1 MNIMS
6 KLIISKALPSK
17 LRTNFGRILQAFLAS
32 MGWVIFILT
41 VLPTTLLGGWILLA
55 AVLLHS
61 GPTNEQPVLAVMF
74 VLLAVTG
81 GLAWLVAK
89 YLSSPRKVVRV
100 IRLILAPMCIIGVT
114 WAVSTPSQ
122 ALYLAREMAWD
133 GTDRGE
139 IWKHPQQAI
148 VNATPAFN
156 FPQNLTPEQL
166 QTIEYMQDGQ
176 IRQASIDEF
185 LQSSHTTAFI
195 VLKDDA
201 IRYEGYFNGDT
212 RDSIIT
218 SFSIS
223 KSFASALVGI
233 AIDEGYIHSV
243 NDRISYYLPELRGK
257 GLDAVTIRNLLM
269 MSTGIQYVHKDE
281 LPGLVQMLPFNDDSR
296 TTNYADLRS
305 VALSAKPDGDIP
317 GARFEYNNRSPQLL
331 GLILER
337 ATHRSVSKYLEEK
350 IWQPLGMEYPAS
362 WSLDSSQSGFEM
374 MQTGVNARAI
384 DFLKFGKLFLD
395 KGQWN
400 GQQIVSEQWVKES
413 TSPDPYD
420 HRDWLRAT
428 PWKDANG
435 YYKYMWWGKLRPD
448 GSYAYMARG
457 GSCQFIAVFPTEHAV
472 VVRFGL
478 DEGGLSPDAWFDVF
492 ERVITKLN

>member
-6 KLIISKALPSK
+6 KAIVSKPRSSGHW
-17 LRTNFGRILQAFLAS
+17 TNVGRIMQAILAFI
-32 MGWVIFILT
+32 GWVIFILT
-41 VLPTTLLGGWILLA
+41 VLLTTLLGSWIMLA
-55 AVLLHS
+55 AVILHS
-61 GPTNEQPVLAVMF
+61 GPTNEQPVLLIML

-81 GLAWLVAK
+81 VLAWLVSK
-89 YLSSPRKVVRV
+89 YVSTPRKVMRV
-100 IRLILAPMCIIGVT
+100 IGLIIAPMCIIGAT
-114 WAVSTPSQ
+114 WAVSAPAQ

-139 IWKHPQQAI
+139 IWKHPQRAI
-148 VNATPAFN
+148 VNATPAFH

-176 IRQASIDEF
+176 TRQASIDEF

-223 KSFASALVGI
+223 KSFTSALVGI

-243 NDRISYYLPELRGK
+243 DDPIIYYLPELRGK
-257 GLDAVTIRNLLM
+257 GLDTVTIRNLLM

-296 TTNYADLRS
+296 TTNYYDLRS
-305 VALSAKPDGDIP
+305 VALSARSDGDIP
-317 GARFEYNNRSPQLL
+317 GTRFEYNNRSPQLL
-331 GLILER
+331 GIILER

-350 IWQPLGMEYPAS
+350 IWQALGMEYPAS
-362 WSLDSSQSGFEM
+362 WSLDSNQSGFEM
-374 MQTGVNARAI
+374 MQTGVNARAV

-395 KGQWN
+395 NGQWN
-400 GQQIVSEQWVKES
+400 GQQIIAEQWVKES
-413 TSPDPYD
+413 TAPDPND

-428 PWKDANG
+428 PWKEANG
-435 YYKYMWWGKLRPD
+435 YYKYMWWGKVRSD
-448 GSYAYMARG
+448 GNYAYMARG
-457 GSCQFIAVFPTEHAV
+457 GSCQFIAVFPSERAV

-478 DEGGLSPDAWFDVF
+478 DEGGLSPDSWFDTF
-492 ERVITKLN
+492 ERVIAELN